1 MEKDKREFLQ
11 IFNHKHPVKFI
22 NNKVLMNWYSWGVN
36 ISGEKWSREK
46 KEQN

>member
-1 MEKDKREFLQ
+1 MEKDKRKFLQ

-22 NNKVLMNWYSWGVN
+22 NIEVLMNRYPWGVN
-36 ISGEKWSREK
+36 ISGEKWIKEK